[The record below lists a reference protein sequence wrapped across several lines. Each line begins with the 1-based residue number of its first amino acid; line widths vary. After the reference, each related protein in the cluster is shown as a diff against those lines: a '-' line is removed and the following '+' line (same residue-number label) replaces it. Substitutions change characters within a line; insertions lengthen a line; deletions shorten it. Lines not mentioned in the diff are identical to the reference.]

1 MAHDTNQLFHSAM
14 ARFHR
19 LYAKGLSKR
28 LEPHGVRP
36 GYLDVFF
43 RLWERDGITQ
53 KELHRTLDVE
63 QATLSNTLKRMERDG
78 LLVRKRNPKDRRQTL
93 IELTDTGAN
102 LRRLVVTAIE
112 DLQAV
117 VNTRLSINDL
127 RYFRRILAQM
137 TDQLVSDVDDAT
149 LILLDEVDEQGEDT
163 VMLVDEVKK

>member
-43 RLWERDGITQ
+43 RLWDRDGITQ

>member
-28 LEPHGVRP
+28 LDPHGVRP

>member
-1 MAHDTNQLFHSAM
+1 MAHHTDKLFHSAM

-53 KELHRTLDVE
+53 KELHRTVDVE

-78 LLVRKRNPKDRRQTL
+78 FLVRKRNPKDRRQTL

-102 LRRLVVTAIE
+102 LRKLVVTAIE

-137 TDQLVSDVDDAT
+137 TDRLVSDVDDQT
-149 LILLDEVDEQGEDT
+149 LILLDEVDEQDGET
-163 VMLVDEVKK
+163 VILVNELEN